1 MRSEKDREG
10 QLQEKSLTHEALS
23 ENPGRLRYVPLLS
36 AGVLVFLGLM
46 FLGGLSDLHWH
57 SRTFSWWVPL
67 RPALIGP
74 QTDWVIW
81 CACFIISVAP
91 SVLALARGRTKPD
104 LFLIFLSY
112 IFPLSSLVIASWS
125 LRLGAILLAVSGFLL
140 ALTLV
145 VRSRLLLGLERGS
158 ALRFVLAEVFA
169 FLSVA
174 ATGSLVAILV
184 FGKNAFLALVSGF
197 PQILT
202 IGWVS
207 LLAIDLEAFY
217 LLRPLLSVLLII
229 LAAAAVFALFKEPF
243 LRIAGSIPK
252 RVMNRDSQVST
263 SLTSVPP
270 GRVTRLHAT
279 IPYLIL
285 PASVALGVAL
295 ALYPYTVAKLQV
307 VVGSDSWYYLQRLSS
322 VNGLSDA
329 MPLLQTD
336 RGFFILLLF
345 LIKVITGLNSE
356 WVVKLTPASLS
367 ALFALSSFVLVREGT
382 GRSWVASFAA
392 LLSVVSAQ
400 TALGMSAFI
409 ITNWFALSL
418 ANFTFALIVRSVRRH
433 SAIAA
438 LGSLAVALVLLA
450 SYAYMWVVFIAELSL
465 VLIASILAYR
475 EAGRLEW
482 KREVGLLSAE
492 LLGIILIPL
501 ALLFLIVVPFLGV
514 RPQGLDP
521 MAWFDLGW
529 KYVAQTLTPQTLG
542 SSLSALELSFDF
554 AGNRIDLP
562 FLTLLSIPCLFDGKS
577 QTPPFRRII
586 VVTILVPFIVT
597 MLTTDMYFTWRGLYL
612 IPLYLTGALGAEYII
627 RQVNG
632 QESPWKSRSRLAF
645 TGTFTAYIFL
655 SQLAYFL
662 RALELLIMVA

>member
-1 MRSEKDREG
+1 
-10 QLQEKSLTHEALS
+10 LTHEALS
-23 ENPGRLRYVPLLS
+23 GNPGRLRFVPLLS
-36 AGVLVFLGLM
+36 AGVLVFLGLI
-46 FLGGLSDLHWH
+46 FLGSLSDLHWH
-57 SRTFSWWVPL
+57 SRTFSWWVAL
-67 RPALIGP
+67 SPALIGP

-81 CACFIISVAP
+81 CVCFVISAAP

-112 IFPLSSLVIASWS
+112 MFPLLSLLIAGWS
-125 LRLGAILLAVSGFLL
+125 LRLGAMLLVVSGFLL

-145 VRSRLLLGLERGS
+145 VRSRLLLGLASDS
-158 ALRFVLAEVFA
+158 ALRLVLAEVFA

-174 ATGSLVAILV
+174 ATGSLLAILV
-184 FGKNAFLALVSGF
+184 FGRDAFLALVSGF

-217 LLRPLLSVLLII
+217 LLRPILSVLFII
-229 LAAAAVFALFKEPF
+229 LAVAAIVALFMEQF
-243 LRIAGSIPK
+243 LRIAEPISK
-252 RVMNRDSQVST
+252 RMMKRRTEVSP
-263 SLTSVPP
+263 SPTSVRP
-270 GRVTRLHAT
+270 GRVTKLHAA

-285 PASVALGVAL
+285 AASMALGVAL
-295 ALYPYTVAKLQV
+295 ALDPYTVAKVEV
-307 VVGSDSWYYLQRLSS
+307 VLGSDSWYYLQRLSS
-322 VNGLSDA
+322 VNGLTDA

-345 LIKVITGLNSE
+345 LVKAMTGLDAA
-356 WVVKLTPASLS
+356 WAVRLTPALLS
-367 ALFALSSFVLVREGT
+367 ALFALSSYALVREGT
-382 GRSWVASFAA
+382 GRSWVAAFAA

-418 ANFTFALIVRSVRRH
+418 ANFTFALIVRSVRRR

-438 LGSLAVALVLLA
+438 LGCLVVALVLLA
-450 SYAYMWVVFIAELSL
+450 SYAYMWVVFVAELSL
-465 VLIASILAYR
+465 VLIASIVAFRRVNRVAWRR
-475 EAGRLEW
+475 EMR
-482 KREVGLLSAE
+482 LLSAE
-492 LLGIILIPL
+492 LFGITVIPL
-501 ALLFLIVVPFLGV
+501 VLLFLVVVPLLGV

-521 MAWFDLGW
+521 LAWFDLGW
-529 KYVAQTLTPQTLG
+529 KYVAQTLTPQNLG

-562 FLTLLSIPCLFDGKS
+562 FLTLLSIPCLFGGKS
-577 QTPPFRRII
+577 QTPSFRRII
-586 VVTILVPFIVT
+586 AAMIIVPFIVT
-597 MLTTDMYFTWRGLYL
+597 MLTTDMYYTWRGLYL

-632 QESPWKSRSRLAF
+632 QESSWKTRSRLAF